1 MAIIQTLA
9 VNLKANSGQFNK
21 NMQAAGAKVGKLR
34 SVLGGLGG
42 VASLVGVGG
51 FGAMI
56 KGAIDAGDRVQKG
69 TDQIRLNGFT
79 PAREDLPC
87 YVERGIGVSRDRGRC
102 CAPRGL
108 SSASAKAGS
117 PAP

>member
-1 MAIIQTLA
+1 MFNAVELA
-9 VNLKANSGQFNK
+9 RPRGWKILKVY
-21 NMQAAGAKVGKLR
+21 GAVENAYNEML
-34 SVLGGLGG
+34 S
-42 VASLVGVGG
+42 
-51 FGAMI
+51 
-56 KGAIDAGDRVQKG
+56 DAGIKTSCDIPYLPETVRSDRMNNRFDANTG
-69 TDQIRLNGFT
+69 TDQIRLNRFT